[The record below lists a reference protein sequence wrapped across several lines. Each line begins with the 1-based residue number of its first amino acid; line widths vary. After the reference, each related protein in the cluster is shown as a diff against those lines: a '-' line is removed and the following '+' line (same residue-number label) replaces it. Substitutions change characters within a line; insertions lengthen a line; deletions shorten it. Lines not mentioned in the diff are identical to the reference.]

1 MNLALRPR
9 FRCFLVRCVCP
20 DSSIF
25 EDPALPERKALTEVV
40 VLIEKLSTLLKRPR
54 IGNLKVPGAVRLRGI
69 VLTALWSLTLLG
81 CAVSVRSPSEPDA
94 AGRHIVVISV
104 DGLRASSYAE
114 RTPKVSIP
122 HILELKK
129 QGSFAEA
136 VEAVYPTVTYPSH
149 MTLVT
154 GRLPL
159 EHGIYTNL
167 SSREPG
173 KNPRDWFWFSNAI
186 KVTTLW
192 DEARG
197 HHLTTAAV
205 SWPVTAGAAID
216 WDVPEIWDPEKGEV
230 LDASYI
236 TKFSTPGLM
245 EEAMG
250 ALGLPQ
256 SRTDGD
262 TLWTSLAAFLLR
274 RYKPNLLLVHL
285 SELDDEE
292 HQHGPGSPE
301 AAATLERSDARIGE
315 LLTAAKESGL
325 ETSTD
330 VFIVSDHGFLPIER
344 EIRPNVLLVKA
355 GLLTADDQ
363 GLVTGGKVATVSNG
377 GSFFIY
383 WPDSK
388 DLRRQVDTAL
398 KPLRE
403 QGVLWGILDREAM
416 RDLGGEPGVQI
427 ALEAAEGS
435 SFSSRA
441 AGELISKMT
450 TPGGT
455 HGYLPFRKG
464 LEASFIAWGPR
475 IRSGVNLHRI
485 RMTAIGPTILKDLG
499 IDDQRFGSEQPLN
512 DILK

>member
-1 MNLALRPR
+1 MRNFKITDVA
-9 FRCFLVRCVCP
+9 
-20 DSSIF
+20 
-25 EDPALPERKALTEVV
+25 
-40 VLIEKLSTLLKRPR
+40 
-54 IGNLKVPGAVRLRGI
+54 RLRRI
-69 VLTALWSLTLLG
+69 ALTALWSLTLLG
-81 CAVSVRSPSEPDA
+81 CAVSARSPFEPVA

-104 DGLRASSYAE
+104 DGMPASSYAE
-114 RTPKVSIP
+114 PTPKVSIP

-129 QGSFAEA
+129 QGSFAEG
-136 VEAVYPTVTYPSH
+136 VEGVYPSVTYPSH

-173 KNPRDWFWFSNAI
+173 KNSRDWFWFSNAI
-186 KVTTLW
+186 RIPTLW

-205 SWPVTAGAAID
+205 AWPVTAGAAID
-216 WDVPEIWDPEKGEV
+216 WDIPEIWDPGKGEV
-230 LDASYI
+230 PDLTYI
-236 TKFSTPGLM
+236 AKFSTPGLID
-245 EEAMG
+245 EAIG
-250 ALGLPQ
+250 ALGPLQ
-256 SRTDGD
+256 SGSDTDSV
-262 TLWTSLAAFLLR
+262 WTRLAAFLLR

-292 HQHGPGSPE
+292 HQHGPKSPE
-301 AAATLERSDARIGE
+301 AATMLERADARIGE
-315 LLTAAKESGL
+315 ILTAVKDSGL

-330 VFIVSDHGFLPIER
+330 IFIVSDHGFLPVER
-344 EIRPNVLLVKA
+344 EIRPNVLLVEA

-363 GLVTGGKVATVSNG
+363 GLVTGGKVVTVSNG

-383 WPDSK
+383 WPDSQ
-388 DLRRQVDTAL
+388 DLRHQVDMAL

-403 QGVLWGILDREAM
+403 QGVVFGIFDRQAM
-416 RDLGGEPGVQI
+416 HDLGGEPGVQI
-427 ALEAAEGS
+427 ALEAPEGS

-441 AGELISKMT
+441 AGELISKMKA
-450 TPGGT
+450 PGGT

-485 RMTAIGPTILKDLG
+485 RMTAIGPTILKDLD
-499 IDDQRFGSEQPLN
+499 IDDPRFGSEQSVN